1 MPVNPPSLSNR
12 SLQFLAI
19 RTRADLASWIG
30 LSEKALLYI
39 LYKLPPEKKYTTF
52 LIKKRNGGFRKISA
66 PRKALKFSQ
75 HQLSLVIQEITPAR
89 HIAKGYV
96 KGKDISD
103 HAKQHVR
110 KNLIVVSDLKDFFP
124 SINFGRIRGL
134 FLSPPYSFPSD
145 IATILAQISCKDG
158 ELPQGAPSSPAIS
171 NAICRKLDRQILQL
185 ASRNRVSVSRYA
197 DDICFS
203 SNKPISISICDT
215 SLVSGDVAGQAL
227 RRIVQENGFQIN
239 DAKFHRTP
247 YNQRQMVTGLVVN
260 EGISIPRRWKRQL
273 RTILHIRSKFDDS
286 RSTEIVNSWSSPQA
300 SRSGKVTSI
309 DEVIKGKAS
318 YAKHIDRI
326 SGRGVVESL
335 HRGYPSLNELLPRV
349 RPEFPVRIM
358 TEGATDLI
366 HLDAALQKYEKQLDF
381 FNISIKLHNYLG
393 DTGDVDVLS
402 TLRRIAKVDVDE
414 LTIGL
419 FDCDNSK
426 LMKEISLNPGSYVR
440 LGRMVFAAALAPP
453 NSSTTPP
460 FCIESLY
467 PREQSTKS
475 TKEGRRLFFG
485 DEFDKSGKLIDGD
498 LLREFPQKTAVALSE
513 KVYLP
518 SDPSTSLTLSKV
530 DFANM
535 VSVGAYPFE
544 NIDFSGF
551 LPTLYLLRTMI
562 DDATRHRYKGKK
574 Q

>member
-1 MPVNPPSLSNR
+1 MPVKPPSLSNR

-19 RTRADLASWIG
+19 RTRADLANWIG

-39 LYKLPPEKKYTTF
+39 LYKLSPERKYTTF
-52 LIKKRNGGFRKISA
+52 LIKKRNGQFRRISA
-66 PRKALKFSQ
+66 PQKALKFSQ
-75 HQLSLVIQEITPAR
+75 HQISLAIQEITPPR

-96 KGKDISD
+96 KGKSISD
-103 HAKQHVR
+103 HARQHVR
-110 KNLIVVSDLKDFFP
+110 KKIVVISDLKNFFP
-124 SINFGRIRGL
+124 SINFGRVRGL
-134 FLSPPYSFPSD
+134 FLSPPYSFPTD

-158 ELPQGAPSSPAIS
+158 ELPQGSPSSPAIS

-203 SNKPISISICDT
+203 SNKKISLSICDT
-215 SLVSGDVAGQAL
+215 SLITGDVAGQAL
-227 RRIVQENGFQIN
+227 RGIIQNNGFQVN
-239 DAKFHRTP
+239 DAKFHRIP

-260 EGISIPRRWKRQL
+260 EGISIPRKWRRQL
-273 RTILHIRSKFDDS
+273 RAILHLRSKFDDP

-300 SRSGKVTSI
+300 SRSGKITSV
-309 DEVIKGKAS
+309 DHLIKGKAS
-318 YAKHIDRI
+318 FAKHIDRT
-326 SGRGVVESL
+326 SGRRVVESL
-335 HRGYPSLNELLPRV
+335 HRGYPSLSELFPRV
-349 RPEFPVRIM
+349 SPEFPVRIM
-358 TEGATDLI
+358 TEGSTDLI
-366 HLDAALQKYEKQLDF
+366 HLDAALQRYEKQLEL
-381 FNISIKLHNYLG
+381 FNISIKLHNYIG

-419 FDCDNSK
+419 FDCDNPR
-426 LMKEISLNPGSYVR
+426 LMKEISLEAGSYVR

-453 NSSTTPP
+453 NSSTVPP

-467 PREQSTKS
+467 PREQSTRR

-485 DEFDKSGKLIDGD
+485 DEFDKSGKFIGEDIN
-498 LLREFPQKTAVALSE
+498 REFPQKTAVALSE
-513 KVYLP
+513 KVYSS

-535 VSVGAYPFE
+535 VSSGAHPFE
-544 NIDFSGF
+544 DIDFSGF
-551 LPTLYLLRTMI
+551 LPTLNLLRAMI
-562 DDATRHRYKGKK
+562 DDATRHRYRGKER
-574 Q
+574 